1 MGLFGK
7 KQNNVMPDVIYK
19 MVTDMGNGF
28 YSWNGNMYQSDI
40 IRACIRPKTKALGKL
55 VAKHIREAETKD
67 GKKID
72 INPVVYIRMMLEEPN
87 EFMSFQIMIEKMANQ
102 LALNNNAFILI
113 LRNALDSPV
122 GLYPITCQG
131 VEAIYKS
138 DELFLKFYLMNGRT
152 MTVPYRDII
161 HLRDDYTN
169 NDLFGESPV
178 EAIKDVM
185 NVISTADQGIVKA
198 IKNGALIRWL
208 LKFSNSMRPEDLET
222 NAEKFAESFLS
233 MSSKTKGVA
242 AVDSKAEAQQIT
254 PNDFVPN
261 AAQTK
266 EQIKRVYE
274 FFNTNEKIVN
284 STYSEDEWI
293 AYYESV
299 IEPVAQQLSNEFT
312 RKLFT
317 RKERAHGNR
326 IIFESSNLTY
336 ASMATKL
343 NLVQFVDRGI
353 MTRNEVRYYLSM
365 APMPGGDEALLRKDT
380 GIISEG
386 GENQ

>member
-1 MGLFGK
+1 
-7 KQNNVMPDVIYK
+7 
-19 MVTDMGNGF
+19 
-28 YSWNGNMYQSDI
+28 
-40 IRACIRPKTKALGKL
+40 
-55 VAKHIREAETKD
+55 
-67 GKKID
+67 
-72 INPVVYIRMMLEEPN
+72 
-87 EFMSFQIMIEKMANQ
+87 
-102 LALNNNAFILI
+102 
-113 LRNALDSPV
+113 
-122 GLYPITCQG
+122 
-131 VEAIYKS
+131 
-138 DELFLKFYLMNGRT
+138 
-152 MTVPYRDII
+152 MTVPYTDII

-178 EAIKDVM
+178 DALKGVM
-185 NVISTADQGIVKA
+185 NVISTADQGIVNA

-242 AVDSKAEAQQIT
+242 AVDSKAEAQQIS
-254 PNDFVPN
+254 PNDYVPN
-261 AAQTK
+261 AAQTTG
-266 EQIKRVYE
+266 QIKRVYE
-274 FFNTNEKIVN
+274 FFNTNEKRVN

-317 RKERAHGNR
+317 RKERAHGNK

-353 MTRNEVRYYLSM
+353 MTRNEVRTYLSM

-380 GIISEG
+380 GVISAG
-386 GENQ
+386 GDDE